1 MIIDPVLLTE
11 QDNVNDGCSLY
22 YKNENYIVA
31 NLSAGYP
38 KCILEICSITGA
50 LMKTALVNPGTV
62 KTDVQELY
70 LYRLITPC
78 KTLNVK
84 FYKNE
89 K

>member
-1 MIIDPVLLTE
+1 
-11 QDNVNDGCSLY
+11 
-22 YKNENYIVA
+22 
-31 NLSAGYP
+31 
-38 KCILEICSITGA
+38 
-50 LMKTALVNPGTV
+50 MKTALVNPGTV

-70 LYRLITPC
+70 LYRLINPC